1 MDPAGLPANPPRRE
15 WPKAKEF
22 MVIRPSRESTRGWT
36 RRRKA
41 TRATSHDL
49 LNEPGLA
56 LNVFWLPENR
66 EEGVRGAGTKV
77 HAPQIGLTPRPVAP
91 RWNQMGD

>member
-1 MDPAGLPANPPRRE
+1 MDPAGLPAHPPRRE

-22 MVIRPSRESTRGWT
+22 MVIRPGRESTQGWT
-36 RRRKA
+36 RTRKG

-56 LNVFWLPENR
+56 LNVFWLPEER
-66 EEGVRGAGTKV
+66 EEGGPCGRAKVRARQT
-77 HAPQIGLTPRPVAP
+77 GLAPRPDAT
-91 RWNQMGD
+91 RWIQMGD